1 MIGVSLVRKLW
12 AILLMAC
19 LVLALPVQSIGA
31 KASTSP
37 KVTIK
42 SYKTSNI
49 KYAVIKGD
57 KYKAANAKMYKEAK
71 KAYAYQAE
79 LDELKANDIRDGYF
93 MGTDYEIILT
103 PKVKYKSSK
112 KVSVLTEVYEYSG
125 GVHGNIG
132 YISYNTYKGK
142 IVSLK
147 KAFKSNTAY
156 LNGKKYAKHK
166 MLHNTAD
173 YPFADNKSTIAGH
186 EFYYTSTGGV
196 KVVFDPYELASFADG
211 MKTVS
216 IPKKYIK

>member
-1 MIGVSLVRKLW
+1 M
-12 AILLMAC
+12 
-19 LVLALPVQSIGA
+19 
-31 KASTSP
+31 
-37 KVTIK
+37 
-42 SYKTSNI
+42 
-49 KYAVIKGD
+49 IKGD

-79 LDELKANDIRDGYF
+79 LDELKADDIRDGYF
-93 MGTDYEIILT
+93 MGADYKIILT

-156 LNGKKYAKHK
+156 LNGKN
-166 MLHNTAD
+166 MR
-173 YPFADNKSTIAGH
+173 
-186 EFYYTSTGGV
+186 
-196 KVVFDPYELASFADG
+196 
-211 MKTVS
+211 S
-216 IPKKYIK
+216 IRCYIIRRIIHLPIINQRLRVMNFTTHQQVA